1 MRVKSFIQLALRA
14 NTVKLSI
21 SVNSMTKSTRS
32 YALENFIEANEL
44 LDYEITEHVRYMT
57 VFLYTDQNEGQ
68 SWAGTS
74 EVNILSEIKG
84 DNLDKSYS
92 IEMRDKKDHSL
103 NGKAEL
109 KQDEFTSTSN

>member
-14 NTVKLSI
+14 STVKLSI
-21 SVNSMTKSTRS
+21 TVSSITKTTRS

-44 LDYEITEHVRYMT
+44 LDFEIAEHVRYMT

-92 IEMRDKKDHSL
+92 VELRDKKDHSL
-103 NGKAEL
+103 NGKASL
-109 KQDEFTSTSN
+109 NRTSSH